1 MRSSISRSPG
11 DTRRKASHR
20 RPDSYS
26 ARAVLEDWYSQPFDY
41 EWIVTHRSTRG
52 LHRPLRVV
60 FGAATVLF
68 AAASI
73 LMLFSSRGP
82 DSALAQGWVAFML
95 VLQTAVALRWFFGP
109 LPVRRDFIAFAVFGD
124 IGLSSVLVL
133 YEPFA
138 SLIGCGLFVVT
149 GALCTYFLSQRWLLA
164 HLAWCLLFI
173 GVTIVRTCF
182 SDRED
187 MPTALAGG
195 LVVLAIN
202 TAIPLLAH
210 IAWTAIGRDARRS
223 LLDPLTGLLN
233 RRGLDDAAEDL
244 CVHSHQR
251 GNTLVVVV
259 IDIDRFKAVNDYFGH
274 DSGDKV
280 IATVATR
287 LTSLFAGKGVVAR
300 TGGEEFVVVFGD
312 AGERVDALI
321 GSIAHTL
328 YRADDRIPITV
339 SVGASIVTTPVAKWQ
354 PGTSVIT
361 TATRAAD
368 SMMYRAKYDGGN
380 RTAVTQV

>member
-1 MRSSISRSPG
+1 MRSSN
-11 DTRRKASHR
+11 TRALGKAPHKPSHR
-20 RPDSYS
+20 RPDLYS

-41 EWIVTHRSTRG
+41 QWIVTHKSTRG

-60 FGAATVLF
+60 FGAATMLF
-68 AAASI
+68 AAASV

-82 DSALAQGWVAFML
+82 SSMLAQGWVGLLL
-95 VLQTAVALRWFFGP
+95 VLQLGVAVRWFFGP

-124 IGLSSVLVL
+124 LGLSSVLVL

-149 GALCTYFLSQRWLLA
+149 GALCTYFLSQRWLLL
-164 HLAWCLLFI
+164 HLGWCLLFI
-173 GVTIVRTCF
+173 TGTIVRACL
-182 SDRED
+182 SDGED
-187 MPTALAGG
+187 VPTALASG

-244 CVHSHQR
+244 CTRSRSR
-251 GNTLVVVV
+251 GHTLVVVV
-259 IDIDRFKAVNDYFGH
+259 IDIDRFKAVNDYYGH

-287 LTSLFAGKGVVAR
+287 LKTLFDDRGVVAR
-300 TGGEEFVVVFGD
+300 TGGEEFVVVFGGD
-312 AGERVDALI
+312 EDRVHELI
-321 GSIAHTL
+321 GCVTRTL
-328 YRADDRIPITV
+328 HRPDDRIPITV
-339 SVGASIVTTPVAKWQ
+339 SVGAAVVPAPTEGWHSCVPT
-354 PGTSVIT
+354 IT
-361 TATRAAD
+361 GATRAAD

-380 RTAVTQV
+380 RTAVTQL

>member
-1 MRSSISRSPG
+1 M
-11 DTRRKASHR
+11 
-20 RPDSYS
+20 
-26 ARAVLEDWYSQPFDY
+26 
-41 EWIVTHRSTRG
+41 
-52 LHRPLRVV
+52 
-60 FGAATVLF
+60 
-68 AAASI
+68 
-73 LMLFSSRGP
+73 
-82 DSALAQGWVAFML
+82 
-95 VLQTAVALRWFFGP
+95 
-109 LPVRRDFIAFAVFGD
+109 
-124 IGLSSVLVL
+124 
-133 YEPFA
+133 
-138 SLIGCGLFVVT
+138 
-149 GALCTYFLSQRWLLA
+149 
-164 HLAWCLLFI
+164 
-173 GVTIVRTCF
+173 
-182 SDRED
+182 
-187 MPTALAGG
+187 
-195 LVVLAIN
+195 
-202 TAIPLLAH
+202 
-210 IAWTAIGRDARRS
+210 
-223 LLDPLTGLLN
+223 
-233 RRGLDDAAEDL
+233 
-244 CVHSHQR
+244 
-251 GNTLVVVV
+251 V

>member
-1 MRSSISRSPG
+1 MQSSMSRPSG

-20 RPDSYS
+20 RPDTYS
-26 ARAVLEDWYSQPFDY
+26 ARAVLDEWYSQPFDY

-52 LHRPLRVV
+52 LHGPLRVV
-60 FGAATVLF
+60 FGAATLLF

-82 DSALAQGWVAFML
+82 GGPLAQGWVAV
-95 VLQTAVALRWFFGP
+95 VLLLQAAVALRWFFGP
-109 LPVRRDFIAFAVFGD
+109 LPVRRDFIAFALFGD

-164 HLAWCLLFI
+164 HLAWCVVFI
-173 GVTIVRTCF
+173 SVTIVRTCL

-187 MPTALAGG
+187 VPTALAGG

-251 GNTLVVVV
+251 GHTLVVVV
-259 IDIDRFKAVNDYFGH
+259 IDIDRFKTVNDYFGH

-287 LTSLFAGKGVVAR
+287 LVSLFAGKGVVAR

-312 AGERVDALI
+312 AGERVNELI
-321 GSIAHTL
+321 GSIACTL
-328 YRADDRIPITV
+328 HRADDRIPITV
-339 SVGASIVTTPVAKWQ
+339 SVGASVVTTPVAKWQ
-354 PGTSVIT
+354 LGTSVIT